1 MIDLHTH
8 ILPGLDDG
16 SKTVEESLDI
26 LRQLQKAGFETIL
39 ATPHVLEGKD
49 FLSPEEILASA
60 EEVRQAAWK
69 AGISAEI
76 LPGSENYIFPDM
88 AKWLREGKLLTL
100 GNAGKYLLVELPML
114 EIPHYVDQVF
124 FELQVEGIT
133 PILAHPER
141 YLSLFQEAER
151 AIEWAKKGVLFQL
164 DYRSVTGRYGSKPK
178 QFAERMLSSGII
190 HFLGSDAHRV
200 SSSDFVDQE
209 ALQYIRKLVGK
220 EEFRKM
226 AVTNPRRMIEGEI
239 LLSGGDYSLGD
250 MPVKR
255 EKRKKKFWD
264 WIRG

>member
-1 MIDLHTH
+1 MIDTHSH

-16 SKTVEESLDI
+16 SKTMEESLDI

-49 FLSPEEILASA
+49 FLSPEEILTAA
-60 EEVRQAAWK
+60 EEVRRAASK

-76 LPGSENYIFPDM
+76 IPGSENYIFPDM

-100 GNAGKYLLVELPML
+100 GNTGKYLLVELPML
-114 EIPHYVDQVF
+114 EIPHYADQVF
-124 FELQVEGIT
+124 FELQVEGVT

-141 YLSLFQEAER
+141 YLGLFQEAER
-151 AIEWAKKGVLFQL
+151 ALEWVKKGVLFQL

-178 QFAERMLSSGII
+178 QLAERMLSSGII

-200 SSSDFVDQE
+200 SSSDFIDRE
-209 ALQYIRKLVGK
+209 ALQYIRQLVGK

-226 AVTNPRRMIEGEI
+226 TVINPRRMIEGETI
-239 LLSGGDYSLGD
+239 PSGGDFSLKE
-250 MPVKR
+250 MPGKR
-255 EKRKKKFWD
+255 EKRKHRFWD
-264 WIRG
+264 WLRG